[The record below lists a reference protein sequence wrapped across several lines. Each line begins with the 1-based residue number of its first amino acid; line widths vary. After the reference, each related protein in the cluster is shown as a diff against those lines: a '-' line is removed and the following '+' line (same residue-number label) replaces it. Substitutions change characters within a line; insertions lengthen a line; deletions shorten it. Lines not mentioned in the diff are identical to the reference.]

1 MQAKNFLIIICIYFF
16 TLSLLSQADAV
27 AEEVLTL
34 NNAVKEAVKSNP
46 EILAAKRNYEAMRAR
61 VPQEFAPEDPMLEYS
76 YDEMRSGV
84 EGLMGKPMR
93 SYAIS
98 QKIPFPTK
106 LILRSKIASKDA
118 RISYE
123 GYREKERDIIARTK
137 STWLDLWA
145 TEKIIDITKENQAL
159 LEQFS
164 SSAAARYALGKA
176 SQQDALKAQVELAKI
191 KNSLVTL
198 VQRREIG
205 QARLNI
211 LLNRDPRSGIVI
223 EKDLKKIDIMT
234 SLDELSDK
242 AKELRPQLRAFR
254 YAVEKGKAQ
263 YVLAWNEFLPD
274 LSGRYEQMIV
284 DGRGDK
290 WAGMLGVSVP
300 IWFWEKQSF
309 GVAQMKKELDM
320 FKAEYK
326 TMENMALFEV
336 KESHAKVEA
345 RKKLVEQFE
354 TSFIPQA
361 EAALKASLIGYEA
374 NQIDFLNLLDS
385 QRMLLDIKI
394 DYYNTLVELEMAKAE
409 LEKAVG
415 IDLSS

>member
-1 MQAKNFLIIICIYFF
+1 M
-16 TLSLLSQADAV
+16 LSLNDV
-27 AEEVLTL
+27 VG
-34 NNAVKEAVKSNP
+34 EALKSNP
-46 EILAAKRNYEAMRAR
+46 EILAAKNTYKAAKAR
-61 VPQEFAPEDPMLEYS
+61 VPQELAPEDPMLEYS
-76 YDEMRSGV
+76 YDEMRAGV

-106 LILRSKIASKDA
+106 LILRSSIAGKDA
-118 RISYE
+118 KISYE
-123 GYREKERDIIARTK
+123 AYREKERDIIARTK
-137 STWLDLWA
+137 SVWLDLWA

-164 SSAAARYALGKA
+164 SSAAARYAVGKA

-205 QARLNI
+205 QAKLNI

-223 EKDLKKIDIMT
+223 EKDLRKMDI
-234 SLDELSDK
+234 SAPLDELSDK

-263 YVLAWNEFLPD
+263 YLLAWNEFLPD

-309 GVAQMKKELDM
+309 GVAQMKSELDM
-320 FKAEYK
+320 FKAEYR

-336 KESHAKVEA
+336 KEAYAKVEA

-394 DYYNTLVELEMAKAE
+394 DYYDTLVELEMAKAE

-415 IDLSS
+415 VDL